1 MRVPPT
7 IADRMSAPANPRLLV
22 SRIEMILAVMGD
34 EWMRQSCALTD
45 EDRAKITG
53 PGLHNV

>member
-1 MRVPPT
+1 
-7 IADRMSAPANPRLLV
+7 
-22 SRIEMILAVMGD
+22 MILAVMGD
-34 EWMRQSCALTD
+34 EWMRQRCALTD

>member
-1 MRVPPT
+1 
-7 IADRMSAPANPRLLV
+7 
-22 SRIEMILAVMGD
+22 MILAVMGD
-34 EWMRQSCALTD
+34 EWMSPSVPRTD